1 MLKRLRALLSLMVLG
16 FTFIHPAGLAHGH
29 PLDFALNNVQAFQSV
44 YGAESAAPFFDEQL
58 TQLIQAL
65 NSIAQ
70 LYNATLTNVATY
82 GPEITEFLSATENT
96 TEVYGPKVIE
106 FMDSFIELYKLVNRS
121 APDVLQKTFEFM
133 DSFIALKATLSGEIE
148 PATQSLG
155 VAANGLQSIGSLA
168 DTISAHPYLIAAG
181 VAATIAA
188 GCVLGDLAKNHI
200 FTLDP
205 AKSLPLKAWRG
216 CCWIGRRLKSFCSW
230 TCITQ
235 PQEQLT
241 FPLSCVRSQ
250 ELQPTSSI
258 IDADSFSLDERSMS
272 CEEI

>member
-1 MLKRLRALLSLMVLG
+1 MLKRLRALLSLMVFG
-16 FTFIHPAGLAHGH
+16 FTFIHPAGLAHAH

-44 YGAESAAPFFDEQL
+44 YGAGTAAPSFDEQL

-70 LYNATLTNVATY
+70 LYNATLTQVTAY

-106 FMDSFIELYKLVNRS
+106 FMDAFIELYKLVNRS
-121 APDVLQKTFEFM
+121 TPEVLPKTLEVM
-133 DSFIALKATLSGEIE
+133 DSFISLKATLSREIG
-148 PATQSLG
+148 PATQSLE

-168 DTISAHPYLIAAG
+168 DTISAHPYLIAAS

-188 GCVLGDLAKNHI
+188 GCVLGDLAKNHL

-205 AKSLPLKAWRG
+205 EKSLPIKAWKG
-216 CCWIGRRLKSFCSW
+216 CCWVGRRLKSLHSWSCSS
-230 TCITQ
+230 Q
-235 PQEQLT
+235 PQKQPHSPIQCT
-241 FPLSCVRSQ
+241 PLSDHP
-250 ELQPTSSI
+250 PTSPFI
-258 IDADSFSLDERSMS
+258 NTDFFFVG
-272 CEEI
+272 EEDLNWQEV